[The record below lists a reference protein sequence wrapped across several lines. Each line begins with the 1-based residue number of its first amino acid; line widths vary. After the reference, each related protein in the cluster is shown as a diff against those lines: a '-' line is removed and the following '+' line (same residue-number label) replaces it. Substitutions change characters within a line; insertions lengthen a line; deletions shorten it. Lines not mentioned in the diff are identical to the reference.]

1 MIDSTFVKELAAMIA
16 DSGGK
21 LSILTPMK
29 PWLDSKDLEEAYLAY
44 HSHRK
49 LLRGLEKMGAEIKF
63 GEKVL
68 A

>member
-1 MIDSTFVKELAAMIA
+1 
-16 DSGGK
+16 
-21 LSILTPMK
+21 LTPMK

-49 LLRGLEKMGAEIKF
+49 LLRGLERMGAEIKF